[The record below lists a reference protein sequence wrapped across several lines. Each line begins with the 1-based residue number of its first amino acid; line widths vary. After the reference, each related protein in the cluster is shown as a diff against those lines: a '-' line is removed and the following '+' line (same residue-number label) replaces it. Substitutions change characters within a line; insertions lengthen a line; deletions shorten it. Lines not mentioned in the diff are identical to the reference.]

1 MIGGTTLLTGI
12 AGKNIL
18 MNVFTG
24 EPLQPGQGGIIG
36 VIFAVWILSIVERDC
51 IKLCQMRLILL

>member
-36 VIFAVWILSIVERDC
+36 VILPFGF
-51 IKLCQMRLILL
+51 